1 MLNGSVASSRL
12 CAAVLCA
19 AIYGSGQFRCT
30 RSESIYHAFL
40 GFYIKMFFSCGQ
52 SLVLKSMNFDTSP
65 SPRDGRRC
73 DKSTPDR
80 GVETSLLC
88 APNACLSSSATLG
101 TRSARHDACS
111 EPSAVG
117 EAQTR
122 AVGPTAA
129 TSLRRRSQMC
139 GTCKHCYMGQKQL
152 LKAAGSQ
159 QTAGHPEP
167 RVSVQTVGLSWECS
181 GCFRVFSAAPPQG
194 VAGLIRQSGQGR
206 DGSRAAVVGSCR
218 TGTW

>member
-1 MLNGSVASSRL
+1 
-12 CAAVLCA
+12 
-19 AIYGSGQFRCT
+19 
-30 RSESIYHAFL
+30 
-40 GFYIKMFFSCGQ
+40 
-52 SLVLKSMNFDTSP
+52 MNFDTSP

-152 LKAAGSQ
+152 LKAAGNQ

-194 VAGLIRQSGQGR
+194 VAGLIRQSAAGFRFSDASNGSSELQLRIVARPGTIPKREVREEQPPAGR
-206 DGSRAAVVGSCR
+206 IFCARGSRCR
-218 TGTW
+218 SAPTEFSVCRLMSPESPGWDPVRR